1 MPSSAPLLPTSGLT
15 CTSRR
20 LTLRGRWDTSL
31 SRSISRSESERS
43 WSASARLG
51 VVMRTVPE
59 TMTLATATRSGRPS
73 VRTLLLREFDDS
85 GFVFY
90 TDYSGRKGR
99 ELAENPQ
106 AALVFYWPRT
116 GRQVRVEG
124 RVSKVS
130 SKESDIYFSSRARD
144 SQLSAWASQ
153 QSRVVRD
160 RRFLEERVKRFGE
173 KYPGRIPRPP
183 NWGGYRLRPSVFEFW
198 KERPGRLHD
207 RLRYRRSK
215 GRWIIQRLAP

>member
-1 MPSSAPLLPTSGLT
+1 LLEAAGRRAPL
-15 CTSRR
+15 
-20 LTLRGRWDTSL
+20 
-31 SRSISRSESERS
+31 
-43 WSASARLG
+43 
-51 VVMRTVPE
+51 PE

-73 VRTLLLREFDDS
+73 ARTILLREFDDS

-90 TDYSGRKGR
+90 TDYSGKKGK

-106 AALVFYWPRT
+106 AALVFYWPRV

-124 RVSKVS
+124 GVLKVPQR
-130 SKESDIYFSSRARD
+130 ESDNYFRSRPRN
-144 SQLSAWASQ
+144 SQLSAWASR

-160 RRFLEERVKRFGE
+160 RGFLEEQVKRFGE
-173 KYPGRIPRPP
+173 KYPDRVPRPP

-207 RLRYRRSK
+207 RLRYRRSR
-215 GRWIIQRLAP
+215 GAWLIERLAP

>member
-1 MPSSAPLLPTSGLT
+1 MLESAG
-15 CTSRR
+15 RR
-20 LTLRGRWDTSL
+20 AVL
-31 SRSISRSESERS
+31 
-43 WSASARLG
+43 
-51 VVMRTVPE
+51 PE
-59 TMTLATATRSGRPS
+59 TMVLATATRLGRPS
-73 VRTLLLREFDDS
+73 VRTVLLREFDDS

-90 TDYSGRKGR
+90 TDYFGRKGR

-106 AALVFYWPRT
+106 AALVFYWPRV

-124 RVSKVS
+124 RVFKVS
-130 SKESDIYFSSRARD
+130 SKESDNYFSSRARD

-173 KYPGRIPRPP
+173 KYPGRVPRPP

>member
-1 MPSSAPLLPTSGLT
+1 LLESAG
-15 CTSRR
+15 RR
-20 LTLRGRWDTSL
+20 AVL
-31 SRSISRSESERS
+31 
-43 WSASARLG
+43 
-51 VVMRTVPE
+51 PE

-90 TDYSGRKGR
+90 TDYSGRKGW
-99 ELAENPQ
+99 ELAENPR
-106 AALVFYWPRT
+106 AALVIYWPRA

>member
-1 MPSSAPLLPTSGLT
+1 MSSDPVKQFRRWLRDAAGRRAPL
-15 CTSRR
+15 
-20 LTLRGRWDTSL
+20 
-31 SRSISRSESERS
+31 
-43 WSASARLG
+43 
-51 VVMRTVPE
+51 PE

-73 VRTLLLREFDDS
+73 ARTLLLRRFDNS

-90 TDYSGRKGR
+90 TNYSGRKGK

-106 AALVFYWPRT
+106 AALVFHWPHL
-116 GRQVRVEG
+116 GRQIRVEG
-124 RVSKVS
+124 RVIAVS
-130 SKESDIYFSSRARD
+130 PRESDSYFSSRPRD

-160 RRFLEERVKRFGE
+160 RRFLEKRMKRFNE
-173 KYPGRIPRPP
+173 RYPSRVPRPP
-183 NWGGYRLRPSVFEFW
+183 NWGGYRLQPSVFEFW

-215 GRWIIQRLAP
+215 GRWIIERLAP

>member
-1 MPSSAPLLPTSGLT
+1 MADRGTHATARDLKPIRITDNLDESRVSADPFIQFNKWLPESAGRRAGL
-15 CTSRR
+15 
-20 LTLRGRWDTSL
+20 
-31 SRSISRSESERS
+31 
-43 WSASARLG
+43 
-51 VVMRTVPE
+51 PE
-59 TMTLATATRSGRPS
+59 TMMLATATRSGRPS
-73 VRTLLLREFDDS
+73 VRTLLLRGFDDS

-90 TDYSGRKGR
+90 TNYSGRKGK
-99 ELAENPQ
+99 ELTENPQ

>member
-1 MPSSAPLLPTSGLT
+1 MSSDPFRQFRRWLLEASGRRAPL
-15 CTSRR
+15 
-20 LTLRGRWDTSL
+20 
-31 SRSISRSESERS
+31 
-43 WSASARLG
+43 
-51 VVMRTVPE
+51 PE

-73 VRTLLLREFDDS
+73 ARTLLLRTFDKS

-90 TDYSGRKGR
+90 TNYSGRKGK

-106 AALVFYWPRT
+106 AALLFYWPRL
-116 GRQVRVEG
+116 GRQIRIEG
-124 RVSKVS
+124 IVVVVSPR
-130 SKESDIYFSSRARD
+130 ESNSYFDSRPRD

-160 RRFLEERVKRFGE
+160 RQFLENQVKRFNE
-173 KYPGRIPRPP
+173 KFPSRVPRPP
-183 NWGGYRLRPSVFEFW
+183 NWGGYRLQPSIFEFW

-215 GRWIIQRLAP
+215 GRWIIERLAP